1 MKNPNQWLRLWVTFL
16 VSATV
21 SLTTWGW
28 LTSTPVLANSQPEAI
43 AQTMNSLKDEGK
55 HWIEIDLTN
64 QYLTAWEGKQ
74 EAYTT
79 IISSGKPTTPTHP
92 GVFNIQSKH
101 PTDRM
106 RGADYDIPNVPYVM
120 YYYRGYALHGAN
132 WHDNFGTP
140 VSHGC
145 INLPV
150 DSAQWLFNWVSVGI
164 PIVIH

>member
-1 MKNPNQWLRLWVTFL
+1 MKSSNRWLRLWVAFL
-16 VSATV
+16 VSAGV

-43 AQTMNSLKDEGK
+43 AQTMNSLRDAGK
-55 HWIEIDLTN
+55 HWIEIDLAN
-64 QYLTAWEGKQ
+64 QHLIAWEGKQ

-79 IISSGKPTTPTHP
+79 IVSTGKPTTPTHP
-92 GVFNIQSKH
+92 GVFNILSKH
-101 PTDRM
+101 LTDRM
-106 RGADYDIPNVPYVM
+106 RGADYDIPDVPYVM
-120 YYYRGYALHGAN
+120 YYYGGYALHGAN
-132 WHDNFGTP
+132 WHNSFGTP

-150 DSAQWLFNWVSVGI
+150 DSAQWLFNWVSVGT